1 VASIGTLSGAGVGL
15 RPPHYRQFLEQR
27 QPVGWLE
34 VHTENFLSRSGW
46 DWHVLRT
53 LRRDYAF
60 SLHGVGLGLGS
71 ARGFSEQHLE
81 RVRQLVEQVE
91 PALVS
96 EHLCWGAL
104 GDRQLND
111 LLPMPLT
118 RASLDLFCERVT
130 RVQEVL
136 KRRILVENVSTY
148 VRFRDDCLGEAQF
161 LAEVVRRTGCGALLD
176 VNNLYV
182 NQCNH
187 GEDALEAI
195 AVFAPGEVGEIHL
208 GGHLVTPEAVIDH
221 HGARVAP
228 QVWELYRAA
237 LARLGR
243 VPTLIEWDAD
253 IPPLECLLDEAKE
266 ADRIGAGFSLD
277 VTAGAPTRVALAV
290 SSTGPLAETQQVFA
304 QALLDAECSGIV
316 LPLLKHPVPTLGA
329 EMGFLAGAPSP
340 ARERRCSDEAESLPT
355 ESWPPAPARHS
366 RADHDA
372 TNEPHS
378 ALTAARLAIYRGN
391 LTANWDKA
399 LSSAY
404 PVIRQLVGPEFF
416 TALARAYG
424 KAHPSLDADLN
435 RFGADLANFLATF
448 EPVAAF
454 PYLPDMARLEW
465 HVHEAH
471 YVPDVPVLDA
481 SHFASLTPVKLEA
494 SRFSLHPA
502 CSLMASR
509 WSVAQLWL
517 AHQPGGPAFPH
528 DVDGPACAVVTR
540 PHWQPRVRILPAAAH
555 AALAALAAGHTFG
568 DAVDAAFA
576 LDEDFNV
583 GDNLKQWI
591 ELGVF
596 AGRQV
601 AE

>member
-1 VASIGTLSGAGVGL
+1 
-15 RPPHYRQFLEQR
+15 
-27 QPVGWLE
+27 
-34 VHTENFLSRSGW
+34 
-46 DWHVLRT
+46 
-53 LRRDYAF
+53 
-60 SLHGVGLGLGS
+60 
-71 ARGFSEQHLE
+71 
-81 RVRQLVEQVE
+81 
-91 PALVS
+91 
-96 EHLCWGAL
+96 
-104 GDRQLND
+104 
-111 LLPMPLT
+111 
-118 RASLDLFCERVT
+118 
-130 RVQEVL
+130 
-136 KRRILVENVSTY
+136 
-148 VRFRDDCLGEAQF
+148 
-161 LAEVVRRTGCGALLD
+161 
-176 VNNLYV
+176 
-182 NQCNH
+182 
-187 GEDALEAI
+187 
-195 AVFAPGEVGEIHL
+195 
-208 GGHLVTPEAVIDH
+208 
-221 HGARVAP
+221 
-228 QVWELYRAA
+228 VWELYRAA

-316 LPLLKHPVPTLGA
+316 LPLLKHAVPTSTG

-355 ESWPPAPARHS
+355 ESWPPAPARRSRAGGNPIS

-424 KAHPSLDADLN
+424 KVHPSLDADLN
-435 RFGADLANFLATF
+435 RFGADLAGFLATF

-471 YVPDVPVLDA
+471 YAPDVPALDA
-481 SHFASLTPVKLEA
+481 SHFASLTPAMLEA

-517 AHQPGGPAFPH
+517 AHQPGGPAFPD

-540 PHWQPRVRILPAAAH
+540 PHWQPRVHILPAAAH

-568 DAVDAAFA
+568 DALDAAFA

-583 GDNLKQWI
+583 GDNPKQWI